1 MKVNLNNHTFN
12 IDPGQN
18 LHYWTHINSIDWEP
32 HTFAIFDYFINT
44 NSTVLD
50 IGSWSGVLSLYAS
63 KIAKEVHALDPDPI
77 CFNELNKNIELNPSV
92 SSKIKSYQVAISN
105 KKEHLNL
112 SARETYGASSSSILE
127 RKRDTEHSLK
137 LDTIS
142 LYDFLEKEHIE
153 TIDFIKMDVEGA
165 EFRILPTI
173 GKSLNKINFPTLYIS
188 FHYHFLNEH
197 IYYQKMPSVFL
208 NKLLIKLEN
217 RFGFSLFKKTIHKK
231 MANLFEDLKVYD
243 YIYKTDGTLVSFET
257 LKGDPELI
265 KNTDLV
271 FTNKPWTTT

>member
-1 MKVNLNNHTFN
+1 
-12 IDPGQN
+12 
-18 LHYWTHINSIDWEP
+18 
-32 HTFAIFDYFINT
+32 
-44 NSTVLD
+44 
-50 IGSWSGVLSLYAS
+50 
-63 KIAKEVHALDPDPI
+63 
-77 CFNELNKNIELNPSV
+77 
-92 SSKIKSYQVAISN
+92 
-105 KKEHLNL
+105 
-112 SARETYGASSSSILE
+112 
-127 RKRDTEHSLK
+127 
-137 LDTIS
+137 
-142 LYDFLEKEHIE
+142 
-153 TIDFIKMDVEGA
+153 MDVEGA

-257 LKGDPELI
+257 LKDNPELI

-271 FTNKPWTTT
+271 FTNKPWTST